1 MYKIEDII
9 NKVHQ
14 SDCIEFMRKMP
25 ENSVDSLICDPPYGL
40 EFMGKEWDKF
50 KITKQTKSQVV
61 KNLGAGMRRQTRDEI
76 FEFQR
81 WTRQWAKEALR
92 VAKPGAT
99 LLSFGGTRT
108 YHRMACA
115 IEDAGWIIKDC
126 IMWLYSTGFPKALDI
141 KKSLDKKYSGGNM
154 GAYEKETKQNTKYYL
169 RLVREADL
177 QKTISN
183 KKAEGKVLQSGLSQQ
198 GISIKDQTKGG
209 LQFSSGREKSSV
221 EGWIDIQATKRELQ
235 RCKICALSE
244 RVFIDGEERW
254 VCNGTPF
261 GYGTAHWSPT
271 PKNRSCPSYRPRPK
285 QQQYKQSDVV
295 SDKPSPQEIRK
306 WNGWKSHGLKPAY
319 EPIIV
324 AQKPNDGTYAN
335 NALKWGVSGL
345 NIDGGRI
352 DYNGEQPN
360 LGGRPQHTRGDGY
373 GFKAQ
378 KDEAEANTKGR
389 FPANIILDE
398 EAAKILDE
406 QSGES
411 GSGKMKKGSYRH
423 KAPNNLYQLGMAKKE
438 GALQNAPDDYG
449 DKGGAS
455 RFFYVAKAS
464 KKERNMG
471 KMFYW
476 EDGKEIDKELYFKLE
491 KENEGSIEG
500 EKHKISKGNIHP
512 TCKPL
517 KLMEYLCLLT
527 KTPTGGVVLDP
538 FMGSGTTGMACIKM
552 GRDFIG
558 IEKEEEYVKIAKAR
572 IEAVQKEKKQH
583 LF

>member
-1 MYKIEDII
+1 MNKIL
-9 NKVHQ
+9 Q
-14 SDCIEFMRKMP
+14 GDCIEKMK
-25 ENSVDSLICDPPYGL
+25 ELEDNSIDTIITDPPYGL
-40 EFMGKEWDKF
+40 EFMGKEWDKP
-50 KITKQTKSQVV
+50 KAMAGQKAHNENMK
-61 KNLGAGMRRQTRDEI
+61 GALAYGGTHTRGYAAVDMTL
-76 FEFQR
+76 FQK
-81 WTRQWAKEALR
+81 WTEQWAKEALR

-126 IMWLYSTGFPKALDI
+126 IMWLYGSGFPKATDISKQLDKGHKRKVLGYDKNSAPDLRDVG
-141 KKSLDKKYSGGNM
+141 KKSKEAIGIDKLSFGQV
-154 GAYEKETKQNTKYYL
+154 QNAKRKIVEITEPITP
-169 RLVREADL
+169 EAKL
-177 QKTISN
+177 
-183 KKAEGKVLQSGLSQQ
+183 
-198 GISIKDQTKGG
+198 
-209 LQFSSGREKSSV
+209 
-221 EGWIDIQATKRELQ
+221 
-235 RCKICALSE
+235 
-244 RVFIDGEERW
+244 
-254 VCNGTPF
+254 
-261 GYGTAHWSPT
+261 
-271 PKNRSCPSYRPRPK
+271 
-285 QQQYKQSDVV
+285 
-295 SDKPSPQEIRK
+295 

-324 AQKPNDGTYAN
+324 AMKPNDGTYAN

-352 DYNGEQPN
+352 GTEKRKNNFNDFSNQHGNKFGNGEEIKK
-360 LGGRPQHTRGDGY
+360 LGDT
-373 GFKAQ
+373 
-378 KDEAEANTKGR
+378 EVIGR

-491 KENEGSIEG
+491 KENEGLIEG
-500 EKHKISKGNIHP
+500 KKHKISKGNIHP

-538 FMGSGTTGMACIKM
+538 FMGSGTTGMACVKT